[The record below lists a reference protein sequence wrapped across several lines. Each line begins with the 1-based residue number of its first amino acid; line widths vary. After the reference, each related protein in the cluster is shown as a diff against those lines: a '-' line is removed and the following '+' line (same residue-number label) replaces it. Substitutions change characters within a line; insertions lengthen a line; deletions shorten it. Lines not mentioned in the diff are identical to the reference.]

1 MKLSKIAVTIA
12 APLLLSSLFG
22 CHQTDDVEQHNI
34 YADQIFT
41 GGTIYTVNE
50 QQPYI
55 EALAIKDGT
64 IVYSGDL
71 TGVQAFVN
79 ESTVTTDLA
88 GNMLLP
94 GFIDSHVHPIM
105 GGAYVRSLSLETFS
119 TPEHWF
125 EQITEYAKVNS
136 DKELLFG
143 YGFLASAFGPE
154 GPTKQMLDKIVADKP
169 LFIMDEGFH
178 GGWANS
184 KAMALLGI
192 NKDTKD
198 PVPGFSYYKRDE
210 NGEPTG
216 YFLESTATDAVDKL
230 GVITTESVAA
240 GTADIFEIMNSY
252 GITAVFDAGAGDK
265 SELQVSV
272 LKDLVAKEQLT
283 VRYQGSH
290 MVSSVEQMDTAVSQS
305 VDNKNLTANEP
316 FKISMLKIMNDG
328 TIEGKTAAMHEDY
341 QGEPGN
347 RGETVFT
354 PAEMQNLLEQA
365 TVADLDIHIH
375 ALGERTITE
384 ALDAIEIVRANHP
397 KTENRITICHIQ
409 VMTDADIPRFAKLNV
424 IAQST
429 PLWAS
434 FDQYGKQFVS
444 SDQFNRY
451 FRFNSLK
458 QAGVKMSFGS
468 DFPASG
474 AGTLGMS
481 PLFNMEIGH
490 TRQNPGEPNAEIQN
504 NINERLDIA
513 ALIRGY
519 TLDAAYQ
526 IRLENSIGSLEV
538 GKVADLVILDKNLFE
553 VEPYSIHKVSVME
566 TILAGETVYKAT
578 ELSK

>member
-1 MKLSKIAVTIA
+1 MKKFIWSYLIATS
-12 APLLLSSLFG
+12 LLLTACSN
-22 CHQTDDVEQHNI
+22 D
-34 YADQIFT
+34 ADQNVITADRVFT
-41 GGTIYTVNE
+41 GGTIYTVNDH
-50 QQPYI
+50 QPI
-55 EALAIKDGT
+55 VEALAIKDGI

-71 TGVQAFVN
+71 DGVQDYIGD
-79 ESTVTTDLA
+79 STINKNLA
-88 GNMLLP
+88 GRMLLP

-105 GGAYVRSLSLETFS
+105 GGAYVRSLSLETFA
-119 TPEHWF
+119 TPAHWF
-125 EQITEYAKVNS
+125 EQITEYANVNS

-143 YGFLASAFGPE
+143 YGFLASAFGSE
-154 GPTKQMLDKIVADKP
+154 GPTKQMLDNIVADKP

-178 GGWANS
+178 GGWGNS

-192 NKDTKD
+192 TKDTKD

-216 YFLESTATDAVDKL
+216 YFLENTATDAVVKL
-230 GVITTESVAA
+230 GVITIESVAA

-252 GITAVFDAGAGDK
+252 GITSVFDAGAGDESK
-265 SELQVSV
+265 LQVSV
-272 LKDLVAKEQLT
+272 LKDLVAKNKLT
-283 VRYQGSH
+283 VRYEGSH
-290 MVSSVEQMDTAVSQS
+290 MVSSAEQMDTAVSQS
-305 VDNKNLTANEP
+305 VFNKKLTADQP

-354 PAEMQNLLEQA
+354 PEEMESLLEQA
-365 TVADLDIHIH
+365 TAADLDIHIH

-384 ALDAIEIVRANHP
+384 ALDAIEIVRVKHP
-397 KTENRITICHIQ
+397 NKQNRITICHIQ
-409 VMTDADIPRFAKLNV
+409 VMSDTDIPRFAKLNV

-429 PLWAS
+429 PLWTS
-434 FDQYGKQFVS
+434 FDKYGKPFVS
-444 SDQFNRY
+444 ADQFNRY

-458 QAGVKMSFGS
+458 KAGVKMSFGS

-490 TRQNPGEPNAEIQN
+490 TRQSPGKPNAEVQN

-513 ALIRGY
+513 SLIRGY

-538 GKVADLVILDKNLFE
+538 GKAADLVILDKNLFE
-553 VEPYSIHKVSVME
+553 VEPYSIHKVNVVE
-566 TILAGETVYKAT
+566 TILAGKTVYQAEK
-578 ELSK
+578 